1 MNKDY
6 IRFPGFKYKALTL
19 SYDDGTRPDKR
30 LISIMKKNGIKGT
43 FNLNSGMLSER
54 YEGVET
60 GRMSVSEMLSA
71 YDPEYTEVAV
81 HGHKHLSLPHYD
93 IALAANDVAKDRS
106 ELERI
111 FKRVVK
117 GMAYAFGTYNDEVVS
132 MLRSLGISYAR
143 TVNASESFLL
153 PDDWLRLRPTCHH
166 SHKLLM
172 EYARRFVELKFDDS
186 VPFWRRKP
194 QLFYVWGHSY
204 EFEVGNN
211 WNVIEEFCEY
221 IGGKDDIWYA
231 TNGEIFDYLT
241 ACDRLEFSIDGTY
254 IHNPSAITVYIEYLG
269 KCYTVH
275 GGETVATC

>member
-6 IRFPGFKYKALTL
+6 IRFPDFKYKALTL
-19 SYDDGTRPDKR
+19 SYDDGVRQDKR

-43 FNLNSGMLSER
+43 FNVNSGTVAKSFNGE
-54 YEGVET
+54 VT
-60 GRMSVSEMLSA
+60 GKMSVGEMLEV
-71 YDPEYTEVAV
+71 YDPEYVEVAV
-81 HGHKHLSLPHYD
+81 HGYKHLSLPHYD
-93 IALAANDVAKDRS
+93 IAVAANDVLKDRS

-166 SHKLLM
+166 SHKSLM
-172 EYARRFVELKFDDS
+172 EFARRFKEMTFDES
-186 VPFWRRKP
+186 VPHWRRKP

-204 EFEVGNN
+204 EFDTNNN

-221 IGGKDDIWYA
+221 VGNKDDVWYA

-254 IHNPSAITVYIEYLG
+254 IRNPSALTVYIEYLG
-269 KCYTVH
+269 KRYTIK
-275 GGETVATC
+275 GGETVATE